1 MKLYLH
7 IGAEKTGTS
16 TIQEVLFQN
25 KKLLSACG
33 HHFLQC
39 AGRRNAKSIPAY
51 AVNDGH
57 FEQFFRR
64 HNINTS
70 KNKHQFKR
78 KLELNFDEEL
88 SNMSSHINSVIISS
102 EHLHSRTPTVE
113 EIERLASLFRRYF
126 TDVEVICY
134 VRNQVACLHS
144 RYSSSL
150 KAGYTGTLEELAGSC
165 KPSNIYYNYY
175 EMLLNWRTVFGPEN
189 INVRLFDKKY
199 LVQGNVVDDFLEQ
212 LNLNDKTLHGIDTN
226 INCNESINTNGQ
238 HIIRLI
244 NKAIPKYKL
253 DGSDNITRRKL
264 ARTIAKNFSGKGRT
278 MNTIYCNEIFD
289 SFRESNKKLNEF
301 FLGLPEACFENIAP
315 GDERGQKFN
324 LSESDA
330 LKLIDAFSFLAA
342 KAYPKLPNKFA
353 YLFRDA
359 ALSHEDENLRLAL
372 RIMETAKKI
381 KPRGP
386 LINRKIKEWTVK
398 LKQI

>member
-7 IGAEKTGTS
+7 IGTEKTATS

-25 KKLLSACG
+25 RKLLSACG

-57 FEQFFRR
+57 FEQFFK
-64 HNINTS
+64 
-70 KNKHQFKR
+70 KNDIITPADKHHFKR
-78 KLELNFDEEL
+78 KLELDFDKEL

-102 EHLHSRTPTVE
+102 EHLHSRTTTVE

-134 VRNQVACLHS
+134 VRNQVECLHS

-150 KAGYTGTLEELAGSC
+150 KAGYTGTLEQLAGSC

-175 EMLLNWRTVFGPEN
+175 EMLLNWQTVFSPEN

-199 LVQGNVVDDFLEQ
+199 LVQGNVVNDFLEQ
-212 LNLNDKTLHGIDTN
+212 LNLNTEILHAIDTN

-253 DGSDNITRRKL
+253 DKSFNITRRKL
-264 ARTIAKNFSGKGRT
+264 ALTIARSFPGKGRT
-278 MNTIYCNEIFD
+278 MNTIFCNEIF
-289 SFRESNKKLNEF
+289 
-301 FLGLPEACFENIAP
+301 
-315 GDERGQKFN
+315 
-324 LSESDA
+324 
-330 LKLIDAFSFLAA
+330 
-342 KAYPKLPNKFA
+342 Y
-353 YLFRDA
+353 
-359 ALSHEDENLRLAL
+359 H
-372 RIMETAKKI
+372 
-381 KPRGP
+381 
-386 LINRKIKEWTVK
+386 
-398 LKQI
+398 